1 MDKFT
6 KLKKLF
12 NPDDASI
19 LLSSFLAVRQV
30 REELAAF
37 LKVNTER
44 ELLDELGADFYFLS
58 FRDIS
63 QNECGLSHYFGPNL
77 DMNESERIC
86 PFGITWQRKVK
97 DDKFGVDEAI
107 KGPFE
112 KDDIEEK
119 DILIHAWPDPA
130 NFDFSVMAAECELH
144 SDRIIVGGLWSAIQ
158 GDSSRMMG
166 FENYLLNIVLN
177 KPLVKTLVNR
187 VTDFYLEANMRYFES
202 VRGKM
207 DVFFMGN
214 DFGSQNGLMISEED
228 WLDLYYENYRKL
240 ICLAHDYGMR
250 VMVHSCGGIEP
261 LIPYFIKLGV
271 DILDPVQI
279 TANGMEPSHLCSK
292 YGKDLV
298 FHGAVDTQHILPSGT
313 AGDVAAHCEELISK
327 LNIYGK
333 YILAPSNNIL
343 PGTPCSN
350 IMKLYETANSY
361 RRIFDKNITL

>member
-12 NPDDASI
+12 NPDDVSI

-37 LKVNTER
+37 LKANTER

-63 QNECGLSHYFGPNL
+63 QNECSLSHYHG
-77 DMNESERIC
+77 
-86 PFGITWQRKVK
+86 
-97 DDKFGVDEAI
+97 
-107 KGPFE
+107 
-112 KDDIEEK
+112 
-119 DILIHAWPDPA
+119 PDPA
-130 NFDFSVMAAECELH
+130 NFDFSQMAAECERH

-187 VTDFYLEANMRYFES
+187 VTDLFLEANLRYFES

-240 ICLAHDYGMR
+240 ICLAHDNGMR

-261 LIPYFIKLGV
+261 LIPYFIELGV
-271 DILDPVQI
+271 DILDPLQV
-279 TANGMEPSHLCSK
+279 TANGMEPSHLSSK

-298 FHGAVDTQHILPSGT
+298 FHGAVDTQHILPSRT
-313 AGDVAAHCEELISK
+313 AADVAAHCEELISK
-327 LNIYGK
+327 LNVYGK

-343 PGTPCSN
+343 PETPCSN
-350 IMKLYETANSY
+350 IMKLYETAKNY
-361 RRIFDKNITL
+361 R